1 MRARYRTLL
10 KLVQNYGFGFAQTNE
25 WEGSK
30 AHFLQMRKE
39 NLVQYESGTTSRVE
53 KLNKYRPY
61 GTDRNAL
68 FYTVTIKGLSLLQQV
83 VPEDEDV
90 RGFSRMFIEGILE
103 KDNFLIKEYKLR
115 KWKN

>member
-1 MRARYRTLL
+1 MYARHKTLL
-10 KLVQNYGFGFAQTNE
+10 RLVQEYGFGFAQTNE

-39 NLVQYESGTTSRVE
+39 GLVDYKSGTDSRVE

-68 FYTVTIKGLSLLQQV
+68 FYTILSY
-83 VPEDEDV
+83 
-90 RGFSRMFIEGILE
+90 
-103 KDNFLIKEYKLR
+103 N
-115 KWKN
+115 N